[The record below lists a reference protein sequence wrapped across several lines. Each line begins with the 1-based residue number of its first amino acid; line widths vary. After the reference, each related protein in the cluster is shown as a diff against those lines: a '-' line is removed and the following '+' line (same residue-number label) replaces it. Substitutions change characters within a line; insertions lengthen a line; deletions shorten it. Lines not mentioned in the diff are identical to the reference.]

1 MTTSLR
7 HATAAALAVVAIAWG
22 FAPAAAPVPPDAG
35 KALPTADAKQRVRSK
50 NNLKQIA
57 LGFHSYAIANDAN
70 FPRDIVD
77 KNGKPL
83 LSWRVMLLPYIEHDK
98 LYLEFK
104 LDEPWDSD
112 NNKKLLAKMP
122 SVYKVGIEEKGTTK
136 TYYQGF
142 AGPGAVFEPGKKINL
157 KSSFTDGTSTT
168 ISVVEAGPPVEWT
181 KPADIEY
188 DRKTFQKVAGPFRNV
203 IMAGMSDGSTF
214 PFKPDLKAE
223 VWCDFIECADG
234 NFVEHNK
241 ARADLT
247 AVTKEDKELALKT
260 HKENVEILNELGEL
274 LIARDKLILEREK
287 RRVAVE
293 MDLEKLLDEQRQL
306 GQALDRMKRD
316 VERLKKELEKK

>member
-7 HATAAALAVVAIAWG
+7 HATAAALVVAIAWG

-57 LGFHSYAIANDAN
+57 LAMHNYAAANDDDW
-70 FPRDIVD
+70 PRNIVD

-83 LSWRVMLLPYIEHDK
+83 LSWRVIILPYIEQAE
-98 LYLEFK
+98 LYMQFK

-122 SVYKVGIEEKGTTK
+122 DVYKVGIEEKSATK

-142 AGPGAVFEPGKKINL
+142 AGPGAVFEPGKKLNL
-157 KSSFTDGTSTT
+157 KSSFTDGTSNT

-214 PFKPDLKAE
+214 PFKPDLKPE
-223 VWCDFIECADG
+223 VWCDFIEHADG
-234 NFVEHNK
+234 NVVDHDAAE
-241 ARADLT
+241 ADLR
-247 AVTKEDKELALKT
+247 AITKEDKEQAAKLL
-260 HKENVEILNELGEL
+260 KENAELLNALGEL
-274 LIARDKLILEREK
+274 LIARDKLAAEQAKNL
-287 RRVAVE
+287 AVTGL
-293 MDLEKLLDEQRQL
+293 DLEKLIEEQQRFRRK
-306 GQALDRMKRD
+306 LDRMKQ
-316 VERLKKELEKK
+316 EIEQLKKELEKK